1 MEWMNASNSLS
12 ASASLSSSDQVAD
25 SSVAVA
31 KSVLAST
38 IVSINVISRSACSLV
53 IIVASPAIVASI
65 VAFDESVA
73 F

>member
-1 MEWMNASNSLS
+1 MNASNSRS

-31 KSVLAST
+31 KSVFASI

-65 VAFDESVA
+65 VAFGEIEQK
-73 F
+73 